1 MFNSDNLRLDGKC
14 AIITGAGAGI
24 GKEIAIT
31 FATAGASV
39 VVSDIN
45 ADAANHVVDEIQ
57 QLGGQAFAWRCDIT
71 SEQELSAL
79 ADFAVSKLG
88 KVDILVNNAGGGGP
102 KPFDMPM
109 ADFRRAYE
117 LNVFSFFHLSQLVAP
132 EMEKNGGGV
141 ILTITSMAAEN
152 KNINMTSYASS
163 KAAASHLV
171 RNMAFDLGEK
181 NIRVNGIAPGAI
193 LTDALKSVITPEI
206 EQKML
211 QHTPIRRLG
220 QPQDIAN
227 AALFLCSPAASWVSG
242 QILTV
247 SAICKSCAISPG
259 TLYHHFISKEALI
272 QAIILQ
278 DQERAL
284 ARFREPIEG
293 IHFVDYMVE
302 SIVSLTHEAFGQRA
316 LVVEI
321 MAEGMRNPQVAA
333 MLKNKHMTITEFVA
347 QRMRDAQQKG
357 EISPDINTAMTS
369 RLLLDLT
376 YGVLA
381 DIEAEDLARE
391 ASFAQGL
398 RAMIGGILTAS

>member
-57 QLGGQAFAWRCDIT
+57 QLGGQAFACRCDIT

-193 LTDALKSVITPEI
+193 LTDALKSVI
-206 EQKML
+206 
-211 QHTPIRRLG
+211 
-220 QPQDIAN
+220 
-227 AALFLCSPAASWVSG
+227 
-242 QILTV
+242 
-247 SAICKSCAISPG
+247 
-259 TLYHHFISKEALI
+259 
-272 QAIILQ
+272 
-278 DQERAL
+278 
-284 ARFREPIEG
+284 
-293 IHFVDYMVE
+293 
-302 SIVSLTHEAFGQRA
+302 
-316 LVVEI
+316 
-321 MAEGMRNPQVAA
+321 
-333 MLKNKHMTITEFVA
+333 KNKHMTITEFVA

-357 EISPDINTAMTS
+357 EISPDINTSMTS